1 MKTNFKNVFNE
12 WEDDLIDI
20 SENTLIEDTIV
31 SGDSVKSRVFS
42 ELGINKKKKP
52 FSKTFKLT
60 LIAATLALAIL
71 VGTTVINANGGIERI
86 REFFTGSV
94 SSSDLYDGGNVEV
107 TTLDKNLNV
116 ELLAVT
122 GDKNNFYAVIQAE
135 KKDGTTFTDEDYVYS
150 PNNQSSYIGVLCRD
164 QSGEYYGGVN
174 HNTTKKYRLSND
186 GKKLNIFISMDLST
200 NVFKHYP
207 DIGNGI
213 ITVKSEL
220 LGFRKIKEKIAV
232 YDSINV
238 DIHNEVVEIAKQK
251 NIKDW
256 TWIETPEGVIFCT
269 VDTKEYEIPFEIT
282 FSMKHNTNNTIY
294 QTLSLSNAP
303 DFIKNTAENVK
314 MEISPFNIRISCDGN
329 RLFHGCPPIE
339 DMIWYSSDLCFERI
353 DPENSKII
361 LDDGNEYYFEV
372 IPWSEEEFKE
382 DGKFSVHVDLK
393 LNYSLIPNPTYTIEN
408 VVVDT
413 SKISQIII
421 NGNTVYKK

>member
-1 MKTNFKNVFNE
+1 MKTTFKNTFNE
-12 WEDDLIDI
+12 WEDDLLDI
-20 SENTLIEDTIV
+20 SQNTVTENTDV
-31 SGDSVKSRVFS
+31 SSDAVKSRVFS
-42 ELGINKKKKP
+42 QLGLNKKKKH
-52 FSKTFKLT
+52 FSRTVKLSM
-60 LIAATLALAIL
+60 IAATLAVAVL
-71 VGTTVINANGGIERI
+71 VGTTAISANGGIERI
-86 REFFTGSV
+86 KEFFTGSV

-107 TTLDKNLNV
+107 KTSDPNLNV

-122 GDKNNFYAVIQAE
+122 GDKNNFYAVVQAE
-135 KKDGTTFTDEDYVYS
+135 KKDGTTFTDENYIYT
-150 PNNQSSYIGVLCRD
+150 PNNSSSYIEVLCRD

-213 ITVKSEL
+213 MTVKSEVL
-220 LGFRKIKEKIAV
+220 EFRKIKEKIAV
-232 YDSINV
+232 YDSINA
-238 DIHNEVVEIAKQK
+238 DIHNEVIEIAKQK
-251 NIKDW
+251 NIQDW

-294 QTLSLSNAP
+294 QTLSLSDAP
-303 DFIKNTAENVK
+303 DFIKNTAQNVK

-329 RLFHGCPPIE
+329 RLFDYSPE
-339 DMIWYSSDLCFERI
+339 LDDMLWYSSDLCFERI

-372 IPWSEEEFKE
+372 IPWSNEELKE